1 MASEFLLRHARI
13 VPLDT
18 LGGGP
23 ANTSDL
29 RISDGRIVEMAPR
42 LEAAGL
48 EVIEA
53 EGRWLIPG
61 LWDRHVHFGV
71 WANARTRLDLAGTT
85 SPEAVLDRV
94 RERLRSQ
101 DSGPVFGFGYRRAGW
116 NAEPTTAALD
126 AVASDRPIALT
137 SGDAHSGWLNSLA
150 QRMAGIAQ
158 PHPGLLVEQD
168 WFSVIGQ
175 LDRALGTEGST
186 LEALR
191 DAQADAA
198 SRGVVG
204 IVDFDF
210 DDPWQTWVSRVAFG
224 LDRLRVEAACYPDS
238 LGAVVSQGLR
248 TGDGLDQH
256 GLVTM
261 GPLKVISDGSLGTLT
276 AHCRHPY
283 AGGATSSVGQQNVDE
298 ATLVE
303 LLRTAGR
310 HGLGSAVH
318 AIGDAA
324 LQIAIDAIDAS
335 GARGSVEHVQLARPA
350 DIAELK
356 RLGVTASVQ
365 PSHLLDD
372 RELVGRYWAGE
383 AQDCFPLGSL
393 HAAGV
398 ELALGSDAPVAA
410 LDPWLAMAT
419 AVYRG
424 RDGEPSWVPQQQISP
439 GAALLASVK
448 GQRVQVGVPAD
459 LALTDQNPLPG
470 GQEPAEAGTLLR
482 GMGVDLTVCAGNI
495 THNRLG

>member
-1 MASEFLLRHARI
+1 MAAQFFLRNARI
-13 VPLDT
+13 VRLDGAGRQPGT
-18 LGGGP
+18 C
-23 ANTSDL
+23 DV
-29 RISDGRIVEMAPR
+29 RICGGRIVELAPR

-53 EGRWLIPG
+53 DGRWLIPG

-71 WANARTRLDLAGTT
+71 WANARTRLDLAGTA
-85 SPEAVLDRV
+85 SPEDVVDRV
-94 RERLRSQ
+94 RARLAIQ
-101 DSGPVFGFGYRRAGW
+101 EGGPVFGFGYRRAGW
-116 NAEPTTAALD
+116 AAEPTTAALD
-126 AVASDRPIALT
+126 TLSCDRPIALT

-158 PHPGLLVEQD
+158 PYAGLLVEQD
-168 WFSVIGQ
+168 WFSVIGL

-186 LEALR
+186 LDALR

-204 IVDFDF
+204 VVDFDF
-210 DDPWQTWVSRVAFG
+210 DDPWQTWVSRVGFG
-224 LDRLRVEAACYPDS
+224 IDRLRVEAACYPDS

-248 TGDGLDQH
+248 SGDRLDHRGLI
-256 GLVTM
+256 TM

-283 AGGATSSVGQQNVDE
+283 AGGDSSGAGQQNVDQ

-303 LLRTAGR
+303 LLGTAGR

-324 LQIAIDAIDAS
+324 LEIAIDAIEAS
-335 GARGSVEHVQLARPA
+335 GVRGSVEHVQLARPA

-365 PSHLLDD
+365 PAHLLDD
-372 RELVGRYWAGE
+372 RELVGRYWPGDAE
-383 AQDCFPLGSL
+383 DCFPLGSL

-398 ELALGSDAPVAA
+398 RLALGSDAPVAA

-419 AVYRG
+419 AVHRG
-424 RDGEPSWVPQQQISP
+424 RAGEPSWTPHQQISP
-439 GAALLASVK
+439 AAALLASVN
-448 GQRVQVGVPAD
+448 GQRVEVGARAD
-459 LALTDQNPLPG
+459 LALTTRHPLP
-470 GQEPAEAGTLLR
+470 EHREAADAGSVFR
-482 GMGVDLTVCAGNI
+482 EMGVDLTVCAGNI
-495 THNRLG
+495 THSRLG